1 VVVAV
6 GLTFV
11 EPVADVDMKFP
22 GVIAI
27 LVAPLVAQLSVLLD
41 PAARLVGL
49 AVNALIIGMAGG
61 LTVTVKVEVVAPA
74 ALVAVRV
81 YVVVAVGLNVVEP
94 VADADVN
101 VPGVMVILV
110 APLVDQFSVVLAP
123 ELMFVAAAIK
133 ELNVG
138 AEPA

>member
-6 GLTFV
+6 GLTLV
-11 EPVADVDMKFP
+11 EPVAEVDVKFP
-22 GVIAI
+22 GVMVI
-27 LVAPLVAQLSVLLD
+27 LVAPLVAQLSVQLD
-41 PAARLVGL
+41 PAVRLVGL
-49 AVNALIIGMAGG
+49 AVNALIVGMAGG

-133 ELNVG
+133 ELIVG

>member
-1 VVVAV
+1 
-6 GLTFV
+6 
-11 EPVADVDMKFP
+11 
-22 GVIAI
+22 
-27 LVAPLVAQLSVLLD
+27 VAPLVAQLSVQLD
-41 PAARLVGL
+41 PAVRLVGL
-49 AVNALIIGMAGG
+49 AVNALIVGMAGG

-133 ELNVG
+133 ELIVG

>member
-6 GLTFV
+6 GLTLV
-11 EPVADVDMKFP
+11 APVAAVDMKFP

-74 ALVAVRV
+74 ALVAV
-81 YVVVAVGLNVVEP
+81 
-94 VADADVN
+94 
-101 VPGVMVILV
+101 
-110 APLVDQFSVVLAP
+110 SV
-123 ELMFVAAAIK
+123 
-133 ELNVG
+133 
-138 AEPA
+138 